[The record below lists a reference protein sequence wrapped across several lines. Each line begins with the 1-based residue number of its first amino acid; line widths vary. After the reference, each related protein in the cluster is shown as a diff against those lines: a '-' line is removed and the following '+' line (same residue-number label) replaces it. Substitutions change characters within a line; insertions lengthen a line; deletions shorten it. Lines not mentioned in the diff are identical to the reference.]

1 MIINYD
7 IAKKKIINQSFFLN
21 LLLILRM
28 FNVIIVSLK
37 LSYKIKIF
45 SFYMKNKL
53 SKISSKALLTIVFTV
68 FSFSLN
74 VFSQDGEKLFKQ
86 NCAVCHASHSDQ
98 KLTGPGLKGVFD
110 RVPKGDWIVKWII
123 NNEKLIKSGDAYA
136 NKIYNE
142 NGKAA
147 MTVFEGQLD
156 EKAVESIIAF
166 MKGPDPASKVVSN
179 SGSVSSD
186 VVESE
191 KNNEGIEPLHLILG
205 ALVILIIL
213 IGSLR
218 SVRASL
224 QNANNR
230 SEGKDEL
237 PEVTFWQEIRQWIRG
252 HRRLVGVF
260 VIIIAFVGMKSCWD
274 ACYNIGVYYDYKTQK
289 GYKPEQPIKFS
300 HKLHAGENEI
310 ACQYCHSSVEKS
322 RHAGIPSVNICMNC
336 HKGIQKGPQYGEKEI
351 AKIYDAAGF
360 DPKTGLYD
368 NTKQNPL
375 KWIKVHNLPDHVYF
389 NHSQHVVVGKV
400 ECATCHGDLKS
411 MTVAE
416 QKSPLTMKWCIE
428 CHRKT
433 EVSMQ
438 GNAYYD
444 RLHKALKEKYE
455 GQYDVKFT
463 VDKIG
468 GLECG
473 KCHY

>member
-1 MIINYD
+1 
-7 IAKKKIINQSFFLN
+7 
-21 LLLILRM
+21 
-28 FNVIIVSLK
+28 
-37 LSYKIKIF
+37 
-45 SFYMKNKL
+45 MKNN
-53 SKISSKALLTIVFTV
+53 ISQISIKALLAVVFTV
-68 FSFSLN
+68 FTISSKIHA
-74 VFSQDGEKLFKQ
+74 QDGEKLFKQ
-86 NCAVCHASHSDQ
+86 NCAVCHASHTDQ

-110 RVPKGDWIVKWII
+110 RVPKGDWINKWIR

-147 MTVFEGQLD
+147 MTVFEDLSD
-156 EKAVESIIAF
+156 KDLTSIIDF
-166 MKGPDPASKVVSN
+166 LKGPAPGPVVTATGGGPTEPTETASGN
-179 SGSVSSD
+179 G
-186 VVESE
+186 
-191 KNNEGIEPLHLILG
+191 GIEPLYLILG
-205 ALVILIIL
+205 FIVILAIL

-224 QNANNR
+224 QNSSNR
-230 SEGKDEL
+230 AEGKEENPEL
-237 PEVTFWQEIRQWIRG
+237 TFGQEVKGWISG

-260 VIIIAFVGMKSCWD
+260 CIVIAFVGMKSCWD

-300 HKLHAGENEI
+300 HKLHAGDNEI

-360 DPKTGLYD
+360 DPKTGTYD
-368 NTKQNPL
+368 DSKQNPL

-400 ECATCHGDLKS
+400 ECATCHGNLKE

-416 QKSPLTMKWCIE
+416 QKTPLTMKWCIE

-433 EVSMQ
+433 EVSMA

-444 RLHKALKEKYE
+444 RLHKALKEKYA

-468 GLECG
+468 GLECA

>member
-1 MIINYD
+1 
-7 IAKKKIINQSFFLN
+7 
-21 LLLILRM
+21 
-28 FNVIIVSLK
+28 
-37 LSYKIKIF
+37 
-45 SFYMKNKL
+45 MKNN
-53 SKISSKALLTIVFTV
+53 ISQISIKALLAVVFTV
-68 FSFSLN
+68 FTISSKIHA
-74 VFSQDGEKLFKQ
+74 QDGEKLFKQ
-86 NCAVCHASHSDQ
+86 NCAVCHASHTDQ

-110 RVPKGDWIVKWII
+110 RVPKGDWINKWIR

-147 MTVFEGQLD
+147 MTVFEDLSD
-156 EKAVESIIAF
+156 KDLTSIIDF
-166 MKGPDPASKVVSN
+166 LKGPAPGPVVTATGGGPTEPTETASGN
-179 SGSVSSD
+179 G
-186 VVESE
+186 
-191 KNNEGIEPLHLILG
+191 GIEPLYLILG
-205 ALVILIIL
+205 FIVILAIL

-224 QNANNR
+224 QNSSNR
-230 SEGKDEL
+230 AEGKEENPEL
-237 PEVTFWQEIRQWIRG
+237 TFGQEVKGWISG

-260 VIIIAFVGMKSCWD
+260 CIVIAFVGMKSCWD

-300 HKLHAGENEI
+300 HKLHAGDNEI

-360 DPKTGLYD
+360 DPKTGTYD
-368 NTKQNPL
+368 DSKQNPL

-400 ECATCHGDLKS
+400 ECASCHGNLKE

-416 QKSPLTMKWCIE
+416 QKTPLTMKWCIE

-433 EVSMQ
+433 EVSMA

-444 RLHKALKEKYE
+444 RLHKALKEKYA

-468 GLECG
+468 GLECA